1 MLLNKNVEL
10 NKLTRYHAV
19 LNSIISTKANEIMDN
34 LNKLNGLKV
43 TSFESRRA
51 KEIEKLIIYHG
62 GVPRVAPSMREVPI
76 SQSKEAFKFAKE
88 LMEGNFDMVILM
100 TGVGTRALVKAVSS
114 KYPEKDFL
122 NALKKVTVLAR
133 GPKPVAALREYKLKP
148 NITVPEP
155 NTWRDILI
163 TLENETDI
171 KGKKIAVQEYGIS
184 NKEFISCLKKK
195 GAKVTSVPIYKWEL
209 PEDIEP
215 LKDAIKSIS
224 GGNEDIALFTSSQ
237 QIYHLFDVARKIG
250 SIKKLKQGLKT
261 TLVGS
266 IGPTTSETLYR
277 FGIYP
282 DYEPDSPKMGNLIR
296 EVARAGNRL
305 VTKKRTAFNNGVN
318 TNTWRPQDMV
328 WSKGSQKSRK
338 AITNESAFMKA
349 CRLEE
354 TDYTPVWLMRQ
365 AGRYMR
371 EYREIRS
378 KVSFLKLCK
387 TPELAAEVTLRA
399 VDRLNVD
406 AAIIFADILLIVEP
420 LGVGLEFSK
429 GDGPRIKRPVRSIK
443 AVDKIKDFN
452 PESLNYVYEALT
464 ITRRALD
471 PTKALIGFAGAPFTV
486 ASYMIE
492 GGGSKNYENT
502 KGLMYK
508 HPDAW
513 HMMME
518 KLSTATTLYLNNQIK
533 AGADAVQLFDSWVGC
548 LSGDDYKEFVLPH
561 MKKLISGIKKDT
573 PVIQFGTG
581 TAALLDL
588 IKDSGSQV
596 IGLDWRVD
604 IAKAWKQIGFDK
616 AVQGNLDPVV
626 LFSSPS
632 EIRKHAK
639 KILDKTRGRPG
650 LIFNLGHG
658 ILPKIPVDNVMALVD
673 FVHEYSRK

>member
-1 MLLNKNVEL
+1 MENSNKF
-10 NKLTRYHAV
+10 
-19 LNSIISTKANEIMDN
+19 
-34 LNKLNGLKV
+34 NGLKV

-51 KEIEKLIIYHG
+51 KEIEKLIVYHG
-62 GVPRVAPSMREVPI
+62 GVPRVAPSMREVPL
-76 SQSKEAFKFAKE
+76 SESNEAFKFAKD
-88 LMEGNFDMVILM
+88 LIAGRFDMVILM
-100 TGVGTRALVKAVSS
+100 TGVGTRTLVKAVSTKFS
-114 KYPEKDFL
+114 EKQFL
-122 NALKKVTVLAR
+122 NALKKTNILAR
-133 GPKPVAALREYKLKP
+133 GPKPVAALREFKLKP

-155 NTWRDILI
+155 NTWRDILT
-163 TLENETDI
+163 TLESEADI
-171 KGKKIAVQEYGIS
+171 KGKNIAVQEYGIS
-184 NKEFISCLKKK
+184 NDNFIACLKNK
-195 GAKVTSVPIYKWEL
+195 GAEVTSVPIYKWEL

-215 LKDAIKSIS
+215 LKEAIKSIADS
-224 GGNEDIALFTSSQ
+224 DEDIALFTSSQ

-261 TLVGS
+261 TVIGS
-266 IGPTTSETLYR
+266 IGPTTSQTLYR
-277 FGIYP
+277 FGINP

-305 VTKKRTAFNNGVN
+305 VLKKCTADKNGVN

-328 WSKGSQKSRK
+328 WSKGSLKSRK
-338 AITNESAFMKA
+338 AITNESVFMKA
-349 CRLEE
+349 CRLEK

-371 EYREIRS
+371 EYRELRS

-406 AAIIFADILLIVEP
+406 AAIIFADILLIVET

-429 GDGPRIKRPVRSIK
+429 GDGPKIKRPVRSSK
-443 AVDKIKDFN
+443 AVNKIKDFD
-452 PESLNYVYEALT
+452 PESLNYVYEALR

-471 PTKALIGFAGAPFTV
+471 PNKALIGFAGAPFTV

-508 HPDAW
+508 YPVAW
-513 HMMME
+513 HIMMD
-518 KLSTATTLYLNNQIK
+518 KLSSATVLYLNSQIK

-548 LSGDDYKEFVLPH
+548 LSRDDYKEFVLPH

-588 IKDSGSQV
+588 VKDAGSQV
-596 IGLDWRVD
+596 ISFDWRVD
-604 IAKAWKQIGFDK
+604 IAEAWKQVGYDK
-616 AVQGNLDPVV
+616 AIQGNLDPVV
-626 LFSSPS
+626 LFSTPS
-632 EIRKHAK
+632 EIRKHTK
-639 KILDKTRGRPG
+639 KILDKTRGKPG

-658 ILPKIPVDNVMALVD
+658 ILPKTPVDNVMALVD
-673 FVHEYSRK
+673 YVHEYSQK